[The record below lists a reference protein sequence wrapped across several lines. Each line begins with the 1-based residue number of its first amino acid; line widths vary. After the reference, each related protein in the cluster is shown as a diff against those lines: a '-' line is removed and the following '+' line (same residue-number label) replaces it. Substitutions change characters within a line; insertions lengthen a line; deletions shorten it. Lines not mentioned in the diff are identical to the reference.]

1 MQNIDNIHE
10 QVRNFSRV
18 MDTFMIEIRKMGTEM
33 KNVFSEFIGTLD
45 TAKERFSELEDQISR
60 NYKNKIE
67 YK

>member
-1 MQNIDNIHE
+1 
-10 QVRNFSRV
+10 

-67 YK
+67 YKWK